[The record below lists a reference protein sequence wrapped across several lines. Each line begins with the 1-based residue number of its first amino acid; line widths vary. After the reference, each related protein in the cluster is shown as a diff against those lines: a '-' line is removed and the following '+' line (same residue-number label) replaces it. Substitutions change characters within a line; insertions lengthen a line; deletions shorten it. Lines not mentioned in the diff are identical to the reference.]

1 MTDQSSKR
9 GLVTWLLVAYA
20 VVLAVL
26 GAALAYE
33 GGRLVAVGGSWYYV
47 LAGIAVLVAG
57 VLLALGKRAGLWLFG
72 ATLAATIVWALWEV
86 GLDGW
91 GLIPRLAW
99 ISVLGLVLLPFWGVA
114 RRRMQPLSGLGYVVV
129 TGVLPVLGAA
139 LILWPLLV
147 PRNVELADASKQPAD
162 AATPFSRGSVP
173 SPDGNV
179 AANHDASN
187 WTAYAGSNLSNHYTP
202 GAQITPENV
211 KGLKVAWEFHT
222 GDLKPKDSKLG
233 YAFQNTPLKV
243 GDLLYIC
250 TPTQKVIAVEAA
262 NGKERWRFDPQTNPK
277 AMAGVAAT
285 TCRGVSYYQ
294 APEGTAE
301 CPTRIFWPMVDGRL
315 GALDAQ
321 TGKLC
326 ASFGNNGYVDLNA
339 GTGNTKPGF
348 VGPTSPPVVMR
359 GVVIQPTGQV
369 RDGQERDAPSG
380 VVRGFDALTGQLRW
394 AWDLG
399 NPAITAEPP
408 AGQTYTRSTPNVW
421 SLMAADDELGLV
433 YLPTGNAAGDFFGKG
448 RTPQEEEYTAS
459 LVAVDAA
466 TGKERWH
473 FRTVNHDLWDYDIGP
488 QPNLVDWPVAGGGT
502 RPAVIQATKSG
513 QVFVLDRATGQPIM
527 PVKQIAVPQGT
538 DHGDWTASTQPVSPG
553 MPNTVGAP
561 SRDYETIVESDA
573 WGMTPFD
580 QLACRIEFKTLR
592 YEGMFTPPSLQGSL
606 SFTGNHGGINWGGVS
621 VDLQRGIMVMNSNR
635 LPYTEHVYPR
645 TVMNEL
651 GVVSVFNGSSKT
663 KGYMAQE
670 GLAYGARKEPWMSPL
685 NTPCVAPP
693 WGYISGVDLRT
704 QQVIWRRPLG
714 TGYDQ
719 GPMGIPSKTKFEIG
733 TPNNSGS
740 LATAGGVTFIGASL
754 DNFVRGFDT
763 RTGKQVWE
771 TRVPAGPQAAPLS
784 YTIDGKQYIV
794 AAVGGHDRMET
805 KSGDSVIAWALPD
818 DKAASAK

>member
-1 MTDQSSKR
+1 M
-9 GLVTWLLVAYA
+9 LVAYA

-399 NPAITAEPP
+399 NPAITAEPSP
-408 AGQTYTRSTPNVW
+408 GQTYTRSTPNVW

-754 DNFVRGFDT
+754 DNFIRGFDT

-818 DKAASAK
+818 DAAASAK

>member
-1 MTDQSSKR
+1 M
-9 GLVTWLLVAYA
+9 LVAYA

-47 LAGIAVLVAG
+47 LAGIAVLGAG

-502 RPAVIQATKSG
+502 RPAVIQATKPG

-580 QLACRIEFKTLR
+580 QLACRIEFKKLR

-754 DNFVRGFDT
+754 DNFIRGFDT

-818 DKAASAK
+818 DAAASAK

>member
-1 MTDQSSKR
+1 M
-9 GLVTWLLVAYA
+9 LVAYA

-513 QVFVLDRATGQPIM
+513 QVFVLDRATGQPLM

-754 DNFVRGFDT
+754 DNFIRGFDT

-818 DKAASAK
+818 DAAASAK

>member
-1 MTDQSSKR
+1 M
-9 GLVTWLLVAYA
+9 LVAYA

-513 QVFVLDRATGQPIM
+513 QVFVLDRATGQPVM

-754 DNFVRGFDT
+754 DNFIRGFDT

-818 DKAASAK
+818 DAAASAK

>member
-9 GLVTWLLVAYA
+9 GLGTWLLVAYS

-621 VDLQRGIMVMNSNR
+621 VDLRRGIMVMNSNR

-754 DNFVRGFDT
+754 DNFIRGFDT

-771 TRVPAGPQAAPLS
+771 PRVPAGPQAAPLS

-818 DKAASAK
+818 DAAASAK

>member
-1 MTDQSSKR
+1 M
-9 GLVTWLLVAYA
+9 LVAYA

-114 RRRMQPLSGLGYVVV
+114 RQRMQPLSGLGYVVV

-754 DNFVRGFDT
+754 DNFIRGFDT
-763 RTGKQVWE
+763 RTGRQVWE

-818 DKAASAK
+818 DAAASAK

>member
-1 MTDQSSKR
+1 M
-9 GLVTWLLVAYA
+9 LVAYA

-794 AAVGGHDRMET
+794 AAVGGHERMET

-818 DKAASAK
+818 DAAASAK

>member
-1 MTDQSSKR
+1 MTAHSPKH
-9 GLVTWLLVAYA
+9 GPGTWLFVAYA
-20 VVLAVL
+20 VVIALI
-26 GAALAYE
+26 GAALVAM
-33 GGRLVAVGGSWYYV
+33 GGQLVAVGGSWYYL
-47 LAGIAVLVAG
+47 LAGLALVVSGA
-57 VLLALGKRAGLWLFG
+57 LLALGRRAGLWLFG
-72 ATLAATIVWALWEV
+72 LTLAATIAWALAEV

-91 GLIPRLAW
+91 ALIPRLAM
-99 ISVLGLVLLPFWGVA
+99 ISVLGLLLLPFWKVA
-114 RRRMQPLSGLGYVVV
+114 RRRLAPLSGLGYALVA
-129 TGVLPVLGAA
+129 GVLPVLGA
-139 LILWPLLV
+139 LLVFVPLLF
-147 PRNVELADASKQPAD
+147 PRTVELADPALAAQRPQD
-162 AATPFSRGSVP
+162 AFSRATVR

-187 WTAYAGSNLSNHYTP
+187 WTAYAGSNLSNHYSP
-202 GAQITPENV
+202 GAQITPDNV
-211 KGLKVAWEFHT
+211 KDLKIAWEFHT
-222 GDLKPKDSKLG
+222 GDLKPAGSKLG

-243 GDLLYIC
+243 GDLVYIC

-262 NGKERWRFDPQTNPK
+262 TGKERWRFDPKTNPK

-285 TCRGVSYYQ
+285 TCRGVSYFE
-294 APEGTAE
+294 ATTPVAE
-301 CPTRIFWPMVDGRL
+301 CAKRLFWPMVDGRL
-315 GALDAQ
+315 GALDAA

-326 ASFGNNGYVDLNA
+326 QSFGEHGYVDLNKD
-339 GTGNTKPGF
+339 TGNTKPGF
-348 VGPTSPPVVMR
+348 VGPTSPPIVMR

-380 VVRGFDALTGQLRW
+380 VVRAFDAISGQLRW

-399 NPAITAEPP
+399 NPAIAAAPP

-433 YLPTGNAAGDFFGKG
+433 YLPTGNASGDFFGKG
-448 RTPQEEEYTAS
+448 RTPQEEQYTAS

-488 QPNLVDWPVAGGGT
+488 QPNLVDFPVPGGGT

-513 QVFVLDRATGQPIM
+513 QVFVLDRQTGKPIM
-527 PVKQIAVPQGT
+527 PVQQLPVPQGT
-538 DHGDWTASTQPVSPG
+538 DHGDWTAKTQPVSPG

-561 SRDYETIVESDA
+561 SKGYETIVESDA
-573 WGMTPFD
+573 WGITPFD
-580 QLACRIEFKTLR
+580 QLACRIQFKQLR
-592 YEGMFTPPSLQGSL
+592 YDGMFTPPSLGGSL

-645 TVMNEL
+645 QEMNAL
-651 GVVSVFNGSSKT
+651 GVVSVFNGKSRT
-663 KGYMAQE
+663 PGYMAQE

-685 NTPCVAPP
+685 NTPCIAPP
-693 WGYISGVDLRT
+693 WGYLSGVDLRT

-719 GPMGIPSKTKFEIG
+719 GPMGIPSKMKFELG

-740 LATAGGVTFIGASL
+740 LATAGGVTFIGAAL
-754 DNFVRGFDT
+754 DDFLRGYDT
-763 RTGKQVWE
+763 QTGKLLWE
-771 TRVPAGPQAAPLS
+771 VRVPAGPQAAPLS
-784 YTIDGKQYIV
+784 YTVNGKQYIV
-794 AAVGGHDRMET
+794 AAIGGHDRMET
-805 KSGDSVIAWALPD
+805 KPGDSVIAWTLPD
-818 DKAASAK
+818 AAPAK

>member
-1 MTDQSSKR
+1 M
-9 GLVTWLLVAYA
+9 LVAYA

-202 GAQITPENV
+202 GTQITPENV

-326 ASFGNNGYVDLNA
+326 TSFGNNGYVDLNA

-754 DNFVRGFDT
+754 DNFIRGFDT

-818 DKAASAK
+818 DAAASAK

>member
-1 MTDQSSKR
+1 M
-9 GLVTWLLVAYA
+9 
-20 VVLAVL
+20 
-26 GAALAYE
+26 
-33 GGRLVAVGGSWYYV
+33 AVGGSWYYV

-580 QLACRIEFKTLR
+580 QLACRIEFKKLR

-754 DNFVRGFDT
+754 DNFIRGFDT

-818 DKAASAK
+818 DAAASAK

>member
-1 MTDQSSKR
+1 M
-9 GLVTWLLVAYA
+9 LVAYS

-621 VDLQRGIMVMNSNR
+621 VDLRRGIMVMNSNR

-754 DNFVRGFDT
+754 DNFIRGFDT

-771 TRVPAGPQAAPLS
+771 PRVPAGPQAAPLS

-818 DKAASAK
+818 DAAASAK

>member
-1 MTDQSSKR
+1 M
-9 GLVTWLLVAYA
+9 LVAYA

-114 RRRMQPLSGLGYVVV
+114 RRRMQPLSGPGYVVV

-233 YAFQNTPLKV
+233 YAFQNTLLKV

-580 QLACRIEFKTLR
+580 QLACRIEFKKLR

-754 DNFVRGFDT
+754 DNFIRGFDT

-818 DKAASAK
+818 DAAASAK

>member
-1 MTDQSSKR
+1 M
-9 GLVTWLLVAYA
+9 LVAYA

>member
-1 MTDQSSKR
+1 M
-9 GLVTWLLVAYA
+9 LVAYA

-147 PRNVELADASKQPAD
+147 PRNVRLADASKQPAD

-818 DKAASAK
+818 DAAASAK

>member
-1 MTDQSSKR
+1 M
-9 GLVTWLLVAYA
+9 LVAYA

-301 CPTRIFWPMVDGRL
+301 CPTRIFWPIVDGRL

-580 QLACRIEFKTLR
+580 QLACRIEFKKLR

-754 DNFVRGFDT
+754 DNFIRGFDT

-818 DKAASAK
+818 DAAASAK

>member
-1 MTDQSSKR
+1 M
-9 GLVTWLLVAYA
+9 LVAYA

-754 DNFVRGFDT
+754 DNFIRGFDT

-818 DKAASAK
+818 DAAASAK

>member
-1 MTDQSSKR
+1 MSKNAPAIGMGAR
-9 GLVTWLLVAYA
+9 LFTGYSILIGLV
-20 VVLAVL
+20 
-26 GAALAYE
+26 GAALAYQ
-33 GGRLVAVGGSWYYV
+33 GGQLAAVGGSWYYL
-47 LAGIAVLVAG
+47 LAGFALLLAG
-57 VLLALGKRAGLWLFG
+57 VLMTVGRRAGFWLFG
-72 ATLAATIVWALWEV
+72 ATLAATIVWALAEV
-86 GLDGW
+86 GLNGW
-91 GLIPRLAW
+91 ALIPRLAW
-99 ISVLGLVLLPFWGVA
+99 ISVLGLVLLPLWKEARQRLAPMSRRGYALVA
-114 RRRMQPLSGLGYVVV
+114 
-129 TGVLPVLGAA
+129 GVLPVLGAA
-139 LILWPLLV
+139 LILGPLLF
-147 PRNVELADASKQPAD
+147 PTNVELAQAGTAAD
-162 AATPFSRGSVP
+162 MQPFSRTTVP

-179 AANHDASN
+179 GASHDASN
-187 WTAYAGSNLSNHYTP
+187 WTAYAGSNLSNHYTA
-202 GAQITPENV
+202 GDQITPENV

-222 GDLKPKDSKLG
+222 GDLKPADSKLG

-243 GDLLYIC
+243 GELLYVC
-250 TPTQKVIAVEAA
+250 TPTQKVIAVDAA
-262 NGKERWRFDPQTNPK
+262 TGQERWRFDPRTNEK

-294 APEGTAE
+294 APQATGE
-301 CPTRIFWPMVDGRL
+301 CASRIFWPMVDGRL
-315 GALDAQ
+315 GALDAR

-326 ASFGNNGYVDLNA
+326 EGFGDHGYVDLNK

-380 VVRGFDALTGQLRW
+380 VVRAYDAITGELRW

-408 AGQTYTRSTPNVW
+408 EGQTYTRSTPNVW

-433 YLPTGNAAGDFFGKG
+433 YLPTGNAAGDFFGKE
-448 RTPQEEEYTAS
+448 RTAAEEEYTAA
-459 LVAVDAA
+459 LVAVDAV

-488 QPNLVDWPVAGGGT
+488 QPNLVDWPMPDGSS

-513 QVFVLDRATGQPIM
+513 QVFVLDRATGEPIM
-527 PVKQIAVPQGT
+527 PVQQIAVPQGT
-538 DHGDWTASTQPVSPG
+538 DHGDWTAATQPVSPG
-553 MPNTVGAP
+553 MPNTVGPP
-561 SRDYETIVESDA
+561 SKDYETLKESDA
-573 WGMTPFD
+573 WGITPFD
-580 QLACRIEFKTLR
+580 QLACRIQFKQLR

-606 SFTGNHGGINWGGVS
+606 SYAGNHGGINWGGVA

-645 TVMNEL
+645 EVMNEM
-651 GVVSVFNGSSKT
+651 GVVSVFNGKSKV

-685 NTPCVAPP
+685 NTPCIAPP

-704 QQVIWRRPLG
+704 QEVIWRRPLG

-719 GPMGIPSKTKFEIG
+719 GPMGIPSKMKFELG

-740 LATAGGVTFIGASL
+740 LVTAGGLTFIGASL
-754 DNFVRGFDT
+754 DNFLRGFDT
-763 RTGKQVWE
+763 RTGKLVWE
-771 TRVPAGPQAAPLS
+771 TRVPAGPQAAPMS
-784 YTIDGKQYIV
+784 YTVDGKQYIV
-794 AAVGGHDRMET
+794 AAIGGHDRMNT
-805 KSGDSVIAWALPD
+805 KAGDSVIAWTLD
-818 DKAASAK
+818 DGAAARH

>member
-1 MTDQSSKR
+1 M
-9 GLVTWLLVAYA
+9 LVAYA

-147 PRNVELADASKQPAD
+147 PRNVELADVSKQPAD

-754 DNFVRGFDT
+754 DNFIRGFDT

-818 DKAASAK
+818 DAAASAK